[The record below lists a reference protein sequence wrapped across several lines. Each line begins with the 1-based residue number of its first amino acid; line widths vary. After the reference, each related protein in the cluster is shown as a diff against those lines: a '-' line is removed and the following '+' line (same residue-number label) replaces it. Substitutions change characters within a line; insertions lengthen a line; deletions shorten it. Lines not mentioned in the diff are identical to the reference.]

1 MGAHMPNQRFLWLL
15 NYYQR
20 KSQNFYVLGGAN
32 ANLGRNLGR
41 NLAILRNPRQLL
53 AAIGL
58 VGVLICQIKD
68 FYDN

>member
-1 MGAHMPNQRFLWLL
+1 MVGMGAHMPNQRFLWLL

-32 ANLGRNLGR
+32 GILAR
-41 NLAILRNPRQLL
+41 NLAILKNPMQHLG
-53 AAIGL
+53 AIGL
-58 VGVLICQIKD
+58 VWVLICQIKD